1 MSWNPSPVCRPG
13 QMITYIDRTEFIA
26 VLAGAGAAF
35 LRVYGA
41 SGSFL
46 HTLVDRASRY
56 GLIPCIDCPLCAS
69 NSTRMDGRR
78 TRKSSYLSRSDHSFL
93 RAIRAVV

>member
-35 LRVYGA
+35 LSVYGA
-41 SGSFL
+41 SGSCM
-46 HTLVDRASRY
+46 HSPIEPRAM
-56 GLIPCIDCPLCAS
+56 A
-69 NSTRMDGRR
+69 
-78 TRKSSYLSRSDHSFL
+78 
-93 RAIRAVV
+93 